1 MTACRFPDIDKLK
14 ALRCARSVEWD
25 DPYGG
30 VCRDEFVLGEGGHSL
45 TQVSDMTIRGSGRR
59 CQYRRAGTLLSR
71 VSCVAGRRRQQRP
84 AAGGCMSQCMRDCE
98 LRATECWALL
108 PCLINEGVS

>member
-59 CQYRRAGTLLSR
+59 CQYRRRRNPAFARLLRRGAAQAAAARCRRLHEPVHARLCAVSHR
-71 VSCVAGRRRQQRP
+71 VLGDPS
-84 AAGGCMSQCMRDCE
+84 
-98 LRATECWALL
+98 L
-108 PCLINEGVS
+108 PDH